1 MCFFNSNL
9 PTTTTTPTTPTTINN
24 NNNISSIETSSRRA
38 SSVTVE
44 EEEESPDGSVIAVTT
59 TTAES
64 TVVATVPAGGGHVAG
79 RNWRSLAV
87 LLLGIVEFLCGA
99 ALSILAPFYTSEAAE
114 HGLSITASSIVF
126 ASVFILQIFLTPVF
140 GRFITKLGSINLVL
154 WGSACA
160 GLANVCFGFVSEIEP
175 GNLFFGVSLLLRGF
189 MAVGESAINTAVYPL
204 ARRMASDEYASTVLS
219 IMETLYGLGTTMGP
233 FIGGLLFKIGGFY
246 LPFLVCGTL
255 LVMAGVFASL
265 LLVVKVKKQQDEVQP
280 EENNVKFRTVL
291 KSPGILVACLVVII
305 TGMSTQWYQPTMEP
319 YLASQFGLSAFTAS
333 MFLVID
339 GGVYAVITPVWGL
352 LLDHKLNA
360 KLCMVLG
367 TTVVALSFILLGPV
381 VFPIQP
387 SPLQVGLAMAVHG
400 VGMAAN
406 FIGSLTLLSQE
417 VEVGRSVGGCREQ
430 AQGIATSL
438 WITCECIGSFFGSF
452 AGGFSYDSMG
462 WSKSCLLVAF
472 LQFGGLILLGMLFCY
487 SLLPG
492 NTNNKGENTT
502 PGEKEKRQLMRKEV
516 VVVSYGSH
524 NNSQQ
529 QPAVV

>member
-1 MCFFNSNL
+1 MCFFNPNF
-9 PTTTTTPTTPTTINN
+9 PTTTTSTTTATNTNN
-24 NNNISSIETSSRRA
+24 SSSRRA
-38 SSVTVE
+38 S
-44 EEEESPDGSVIAVTT
+44 AVTGV
-59 TTAES
+59 ES
-64 TVVATVPAGGGHVAG
+64 VVEGGGSFVTLTASESVETSSEQPPLLQPVQLAG

-114 HGLSITASSIVF
+114 HGLSITASSVVF

-246 LPFLVCGTL
+246 LPFLVCGTF
-255 LVMAGVFASL
+255 LVIAGVLATL
-265 LLVVKVKKQQDEVQP
+265 LLVIKIKKQQDEVQP

-339 GGVYAVITPVWGL
+339 GGVYAVITPIWGI
-352 LLDHKLNA
+352 LLDHRLNA

-387 SPLQVGLAMAVHG
+387 SPLQVGVAMAVHG

-417 VEVGRSVGGCREQ
+417 VEAGRSVGGCREQ

-472 LQFGGLILLGMLFCY
+472 LQFGGLLLLAMLFFY
-487 SLLPG
+487 SLFPSLPG
-492 NTNNKGENTT
+492 KNKGDSPT
-502 PGEKEKRQLMRKEV
+502 PGEKEKRLLMRKDV

-524 NNSQQ
+524 NSHQQ
-529 QPAVV
+529 LAVV